1 MKPTA
6 PLTLAI
12 SLQRTYRALVA
23 AWEKAAEE
31 IVISK
36 WESNP
41 IAFGPGRS
49 DAPWVNEKLRA
60 LQRTL
65 DDMWRSGELEK
76 QIRITGAKV
85 SIKNSRQLQKL
96 LPTVKL
102 RDIGGFPEAIE
113 GFRKRNIALIRS
125 LQGRQLEEIRGIL
138 ETAELQ
144 GLRVEVVR
152 KQIIER
158 FGVSRSKADLLARDQ
173 VLKLN
178 GELTEKRQTQA
189 GITRYRWSTSNDER
203 VRESHEELDGEEIS
217 WDDPPETN
225 ADGDRNHPGG
235 DYQCRCV
242 AIPILDD

>member
-1 MKPTA
+1 MTSKA
-6 PLTLAI
+6 PIATAI

-31 IVISK
+31 IVISQ

-60 LQRTL
+60 LQKRL

-85 SIKNSRQLQKL
+85 STKNSRQLQKL

-113 GFRKRNIALIRS
+113 QFRARNVALIKS

-138 ETAELQ
+138 EGAELQ

-152 KQIIER
+152 KQILDR

-203 VRESHEELDGEEIS
+203 VRKTHAELDGEEFS
-217 WDDPPETN
+217 WDDPPVTN
-225 ADGDRNHPGG
+225 DDGDENHPGG

-242 AIPILDD
+242 ALPILDD